1 MRRKWCGVRRSTWL
15 LLFYVGIYVAYLVI
29 GAWAMWFF
37 EINNE
42 NMLRKGTDFSNTHDH
57 TKSYTQ
63 SISKIHLYPEEVVA
77 K

>member
-1 MRRKWCGVRRSTWL
+1 MRSKNVGTFEFPAKIIHDLISRKWCGVRRSTWL

-42 NMLRKGTDFSNTHDH
+42 NMLRKGT
-57 TKSYTQ
+57 
-63 SISKIHLYPEEVVA
+63 HL
-77 K
+77 

>member
-1 MRRKWCGVRRSTWL
+1 MRRSTWL

-42 NMLRKGTDFSNTHDH
+42 NMLRKGTNIIWPNRILHQTFQEYKKWQKESF
-57 TKSYTQ
+57 
-63 SISKIHLYPEEVVA
+63 LVVDETMD
-77 K
+77 

>member
-1 MRRKWCGVRRSTWL
+1 MRRSTWL

-42 NMLRKGTDFSNTHDH
+42 NMLRHGHPTGGIT
-57 TKSYTQ
+57 
-63 SISKIHLYPEEVVA
+63 
-77 K
+77 

>member
-1 MRRKWCGVRRSTWL
+1 MFLNFPSKISYRKWCGIRRSTWL

-42 NMLRKGTDFSNTHDH
+42 NMLRHG
-57 TKSYTQ
+57 
-63 SISKIHLYPEEVVA
+63 LYSCGILKA
-77 K
+77 

>member
-1 MRRKWCGVRRSTWL
+1 MRRSTWL

-42 NMLRKGTDFSNTHDH
+42 NMLRKE
-57 TKSYTQ
+57 TQ
-63 SISKIHLYPEEVVA
+63 L
-77 K
+77 